1 MTARFALMIPVKPW
15 HLAKSRLAGAAETSP
30 ELARA
35 FALDAIAAA
44 RQCPLVAAVHL
55 ITNQQGPIVAG
66 VEIVPDEG
74 GGDLNAAIRAAAVT
88 VRRHKVDLPIATMCA
103 DLPCLRPEDL
113 TIALDGASR
122 GALRHFVADATGT
135 GTTLLTAREGD
146 LAPSFG
152 HDSARLHRESGA
164 APLRAEIASL
174 RRDVDTPEDLLAAR
188 ELGVGPHTARVLE
201 SLSRTS

>member
-44 RQCPLVAAVHL
+44 RQCSLVAAVHL
-55 ITNQQGPIVAG
+55 ITNQQGLIVSG
-66 VEIVPDEG
+66 VEMVPDEG
-74 GGDLNAAIRAAAVT
+74 GGDLNAAIRAAAAT
-88 VRRHKVDLPIATMCA
+88 VRHRGVDLPIAIMCA

-113 TIALDGASR
+113 TTALDAASR
-122 GALRHFVADATGT
+122 GAPRHFVADAAGT
-135 GTTLLTAREGD
+135 GTTLLAARAGD

-152 HDSARLHRESGA
+152 PDSARLHRESGA
-164 APLRAEIASL
+164 EPLRAEIVSL
-174 RRDVDTPEDLLAAR
+174 RRDVDTPEDLVVAR
-188 ELGVGPHTARVLE
+188 KLGVGPHTAHVLE